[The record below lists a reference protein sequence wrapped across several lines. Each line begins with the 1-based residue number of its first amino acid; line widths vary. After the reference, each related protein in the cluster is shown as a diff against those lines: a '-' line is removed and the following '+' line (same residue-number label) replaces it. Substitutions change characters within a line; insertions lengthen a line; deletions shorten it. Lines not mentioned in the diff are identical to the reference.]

1 MVSREWRRME
11 GVRAVSAPTIG
22 RVVRALED
30 AFPTQ
35 WAEEWDRG
43 GLLAGDP
50 DRKLTG
56 VTVALDASMAAL
68 RSAAQ
73 AGDNL
78 LLTHHPAF
86 LSAPERLAPGD
97 GAPGVVF
104 EAVRSGIALANAH
117 TNLDRAPK
125 AGRLIPE
132 RLGLTPVKPVE
143 SSLQPMTLI
152 TVFVPESH
160 AEKVV
165 KAMRGAG
172 AGRLGEYEGARF
184 VSAPGTGAFAALPD
198 AHPSLG
204 GPGEEEVRVEMVA
217 PVNRARGAAAAARE
231 AHPYEEPLVAVA
243 DVQIARGA
251 ARLGQ
256 LCDAPAGTT
265 LADLVSTA
273 QAAFGCRPRVWGDA
287 STALA
292 RVVTATGSAG
302 SLLRDVRRCGADAL
316 VAGEVRYH
324 EALNALDA
332 GVCVVELGHD
342 VSEWPLVSLLEE
354 VVLGVDGVDPDTV
367 HVLPAAAGWWVPDH

>member
-1 MVSREWRRME
+1 
-11 GVRAVSAPTIG
+11 
-22 RVVRALED
+22 VRALEH

-35 WAEEWDRG
+35 WAEDWDRV

-50 DRKLTG
+50 DREITG
-56 VTVALDASMAAL
+56 VTVALDASMPAL
-68 RSAAQ
+68 TSAAA

-78 LLTHHPAF
+78 LVTHHPAF
-86 LSAPERLAPGD
+86 LKAPERLAPGD
-97 GAPGVVF
+97 GAAGVVF
-104 EAVRSGIALANAH
+104 EAVRSGVALANAH
-117 TNLDRAPK
+117 TNLDRAPR
-125 AGRLIPE
+125 AGTLIPE

-143 SSLQPMTLI
+143 SSLQPMSLI
-152 TVFVPESH
+152 TAFVPQSH
-160 AEKVV
+160 AEKVA

-184 VSAPGTGAFAALPD
+184 VSAPGTGTFTALAN
-198 AHPSLG
+198 AHPTVG
-204 GPGEEEVRVEMVA
+204 APGEEASGQEVRLEMVA
-217 PVNRARGAAAAARE
+217 PIDKARGAAAAARE
-231 AHPYEEPLVAVA
+231 AHPYEEPLVTIT

-265 LADLVSTA
+265 LASLVA
-273 QAAFGCRPRVWGDA
+273 QVQAAFGCSPRVWGDPL
-287 STALA
+287 TALS

-302 SLLRDVRRCGADAL
+302 SLIRDVRRSGADAL

-324 EALNALDA
+324 EALNALES